1 MDKIK
6 YHQNG
11 MGNEYGVDGKLTDN
25 WNPDYD
31 YGNEY
36 VSVYFRIDTPT
47 YHYNN
52 GFDTNEN
59 KERWQAE
66 ASSLIKSFGILE
78 DSGYIVEHNK
88 EKQAYLYSHPQDIS
102 GVVLKNDVKKIA
114 EAISKMETSSIRWVD
129 LYETIY
135 VISDE
140 EYNEYLD
147 GKQEEIRKTL
157 FEKASTTRTTKYY
170 CAFDIAR
177 DIAGMVRLNR
187 LGLNDGK
194 NYGNGQT
201 LDYILKVAD
210 KMIEEGYLKYFI
222 QDDMKYIRSLNKTE
236 QKKMKMKDLF

>member
-1 MDKIK
+1 MNNIK

-11 MGNEYGVDGKLTDN
+11 IGNEYGADGKLTDN

-36 VSVYFRIDTPT
+36 VHVYFRIDTPT

-52 GFDTNEN
+52 GFDTTEN

-66 ASSLIKSFGILE
+66 ASKLIKSFGILE
-78 DSGYIVEHNK
+78 DCGYTVEHSK
-88 EKQAYLYSHPQDIS
+88 DKRAYLYTHPDNIS

-114 EAISKMETSSIRWVD
+114 EAISKMELSSIRWVD

-140 EYNEYLD
+140 EYEQYLD

-157 FEKASTTRTTKYY
+157 FEKSSTTRTTKYY
-170 CAFDIAR
+170 NALDVAR
-177 DIAGMVRLNR
+177 HIAGMVRLNR
-187 LGLNDGK
+187 LGLNDGR

-201 LDYILKVAD
+201 LDYILKVVD
-210 KMIEEGYLKYFI
+210 KMIKEGYLKYFV
-222 QDDMKYIRSLNKTE
+222 DSDMKYIRSLNKTE
-236 QKKMKMKDLF
+236 QKKMKMKELF